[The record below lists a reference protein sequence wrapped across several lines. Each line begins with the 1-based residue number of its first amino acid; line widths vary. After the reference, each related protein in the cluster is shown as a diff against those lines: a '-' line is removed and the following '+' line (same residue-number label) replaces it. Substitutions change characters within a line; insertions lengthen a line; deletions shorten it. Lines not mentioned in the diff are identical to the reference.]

1 MATALATGDDVPLLI
16 GLRGLLGAPSP
27 TPPPFCMTRQ
37 RLKLVGRDQLRA
49 RKRREHIGAAS
60 AALRVQ
66 RIFRGSVARREVAA
80 VHAALL
86 QIQSAQRGYQARHW
100 LSRRQAA
107 ARTVQ
112 RYVRG
117 WQATLEVRAL
127 EDDRRAR

>member
-1 MATALATGDDVPLLI
+1 
-16 GLRGLLGAPSP
+16 
-27 TPPPFCMTRQ
+27 
-37 RLKLVGRDQLRA
+37 
-49 RKRREHIGAAS
+49 
-60 AALRVQ
+60 
-66 RIFRGSVARREVAA
+66 